1 MALCYFGFDFWKLK
15 FSKEIWMNEKK
26 IYKFDIVIQLYSKL
40 CTPKKHN
47 GMFEE
52 MVLKQASFMN
62 KKNTESSVY
71 WYTPKLQ

>member
-1 MALCYFGFDFWKLK
+1 
-15 FSKEIWMNEKK
+15 MNEKK

>member
-1 MALCYFGFDFWKLK
+1 MK
-15 FSKEIWMNEKK
+15 KK

-62 KKNTESSVY
+62 KKIQNLAFIDIHQNYSREQLWTTFSV
-71 WYTPKLQ
+71 PK